1 VTFEFDDFEYLRI
14 LVVGV
19 QFVVFMVFKLY
30 TPSKFNES
38 CILGCNYV
46 YMMWL
51 SGHATIA
58 GLCICVCSYELYVVC
73 VCKSMCTQEWCC
85 MCVYALAQVAIV
97 QCIHIQFSTGYRV

>member
-1 VTFEFDDFEYLRI
+1 MAFEVDDFEYLRI

-19 QFVVFMVFKLY
+19 QFVVFMVFKLCI
-30 TPSKFNES
+30 PSKFNEN

-58 GLCICVCSYELYVVC
+58 GLCMYVYALMSYMLCACKGMCS
-73 VCKSMCTQEWCC
+73 QEWCC

-97 QCIHIQFSTGYRV
+97 QCIHI